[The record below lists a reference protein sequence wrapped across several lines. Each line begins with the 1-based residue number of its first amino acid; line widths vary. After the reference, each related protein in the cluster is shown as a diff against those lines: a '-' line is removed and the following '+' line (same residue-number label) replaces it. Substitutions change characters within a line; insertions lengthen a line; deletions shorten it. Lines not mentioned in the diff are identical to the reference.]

1 MFKWASNLGALVLGI
16 ALASLSAVGQSQQE
30 AEVIFAIPAFTL
42 TFTAHFV
49 AEDAGFFKRE
59 GLKVSTR
66 NLVGVASANAVLAGS
81 ADFTMGTGPV
91 FLRAAAQGQKFLA
104 IANLVDRPMV
114 ELVLRKD
121 VADAAGI
128 TDKTPLAERAKAL
141 KGRTIAIQGVGSIIH
156 AWQRYVANLG
166 GLDVENDVRIAPMD
180 PAAMLPALENK
191 AVDGYATSM
200 PFTTQ
205 AVVKGDAIML
215 VSAVTDAPE
224 LLPFA
229 YGLIYTRP
237 ETCRT
242 KRDLCARVGRAY
254 AAAAKMIQERPDDV
268 FEILKKRF
276 PRIDPQLL
284 AAAWHMAQ
292 KAHAKDIRVT
302 VVQLENSQKV
312 SLAAKLLDPR
322 DALKTYDGL
331 FSEEFVR

>member
-1 MFKWASNLGALVLGI
+1 MFKWVGKLAAGALSI
-16 ALASLSAVGQSQQE
+16 ALGLAPNVGRSQPE
-30 AEVIFAIPAFTL
+30 AEVTVAIPALTL

-49 AEDAGFFKRE
+49 AEDAGFFQKE

-91 FLRAAAQGQKFLA
+91 FLRAAAQGQRFFA

-121 VADAAGI
+121 VAEAAGI
-128 TDKTPLAERAKAL
+128 TDKTPPAERAKML
-141 KGRTIAIQGVGSIIH
+141 KGKTIAIQGVGSIVH

-166 GLDVENDVRIAPMD
+166 GLDVENDVRIAPME
-180 PAAMLPALENK
+180 PSAMLPALENK
-191 AVDGYATSM
+191 VVDGYATSM

-205 AVVKGDAIML
+205 SVVKG
-215 VSAVTDAPE
+215 SAVMLMSAVSDAPE

-237 ETCRT
+237 ETCQV
-242 KRDLCARVGRAY
+242 KRELCVRMARAY
-254 AAAAKMIQERPDDV
+254 AAAVRMIQEKPDEV

-276 PRIDPQLL
+276 LRMDAQLL
-284 AAAWHMAQ
+284 AAAWKVAQ
-292 KAHAKDIRVT
+292 KAHASDIRVT
-302 VVQLENSQKV
+302 VPQLENSQKV
-312 SLAAKLLDPR
+312 SLAAKLLDPK
-322 DALKTYDGL
+322 DALKSYDGL
-331 FSEEFVR
+331 FSDEFVR